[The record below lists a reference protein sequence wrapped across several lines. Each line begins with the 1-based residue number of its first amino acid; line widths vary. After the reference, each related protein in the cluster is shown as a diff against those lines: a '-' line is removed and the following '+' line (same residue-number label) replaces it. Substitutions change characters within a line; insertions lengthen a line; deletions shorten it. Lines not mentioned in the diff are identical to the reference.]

1 MDNLLDKISYISK
14 SEHFQRAVKSPEVS
28 LNYSSPL
35 SVVLDAQHQTP
46 HSLFQKLERVLANLM
61 LDILAK
67 KNWNEIE
74 EQLKTLS
81 FRCFK
86 QELKERFLDKYR
98 TIYTYIHNNI
108 WGRLNF
114 LFTTLLFFSLRGF
127 FSLFS
132 IYNSRDFSFFFFNF
146 HPLS

>member
-1 MDNLLDKISYISK
+1 
-14 SEHFQRAVKSPEVS
+14 
-28 LNYSSPL
+28 
-35 SVVLDAQHQTP
+35 
-46 HSLFQKLERVLANLM
+46 M
-61 LDILAK
+61 LDILAQ

-81 FRCFK
+81 SRCFK
-86 QELKERFLDKYR
+86 QELKERFPDKYR

-108 WGRLNF
+108 WGRLNL

-132 IYNSRDFSFFFFNF
+132 IYNSRDFSFFFLTFIHF
-146 HPLS
+146 PDTLSFSYNGVGTWLG